1 MKRKIGTAVVSLS
14 VLGFGIFGVTHGNGG
29 GIVKA
34 DSVGDHGGAPIY
46 AHGNHGGAPSYTHG
60 EGWSPSYA
68 HGHTGGAPAYN
79 KGDTWSPSFAHG
91 NTGAPSYTHGHYPA
105 PKLESH
111 GDYGGAPANTEPGGG
126 I

>member
-1 MKRKIGTAVVSLS
+1 MKRKISTAVVSLS
-14 VLGFGIFGVTHGNGG
+14 VLGFGIFGVTYGNGG

-34 DSVGDHGGAPIY
+34 DSVGDHGGAPV
-46 AHGNHGGAPSYTHG
+46 
-60 EGWSPSYA
+60 YA

-111 GDYGGAPANTEPGGG
+111 GDYGGVPANTEPGGG